1 MADPEKV
8 PPQLGPAPA
17 NIPAKK
23 TDGGALVTET
33 TVSSSTSDAEDI
45 IAVRQRILEERALEK
60 SEPPVLPITT
70 LFRRKGPRPDL
81 DAIATQP
88 SVYDDAE
95 VAKYFQPMPQYE
107 NLHRFD
113 PSARWTWGEELP
125 LINKLDWKVTLWAFI
140 AFFALDLDRGN
151 ISQANTDNFLEDLGL
166 TTNDFN
172 LGNTVFRLSFLCA
185 ELPSQLI
192 SKKLGPDRWIPTIMV
207 LWSIVALSQFWLTGR
222 ATFLAC
228 RALLGMLQGGFIPDV
243 ILYLSYF
250 FKGTELPFRL
260 ALFWCSL
267 RLTDILAPI
276 FAFGLL
282 RLRGVLGYE
291 GWRWLF
297 LIEGIFTLLV
307 GVWSWF
313 TMVASPTQTKSW
325 WNKQGWFTEREEV
338 IMVNRILR
346 DDPSKGD
353 MHNRQAVDFKL
364 LWASLKDYDLWPLYI
379 IGMCFLIP
387 AGPPDA
393 YLTLTLRNLGFGTFD
408 SNLLSIPTQVIG
420 AITMLTL
427 TYYSEIW
434 NTRTY
439 LAIFGQLWLLPNVI
453 ALLSLPDNVAAW
465 AKFAVLTVLLSYPS
479 AHAMHVGWCSRNSN
493 TVRTRTVSAALYN
506 MFVQVGGIIHANIYR
521 ADDRPHYR
529 RGNRVLVGINVAN
542 IFIYISTKLYYIW
555 RNKQKE
561 KQWSALSKDEQLNY
575 LETTKDSGSK
585 RLDFRFAH

>member
-1 MADPEKV
+1 MAADPEKESATPV
-8 PPQLGPAPA
+8 LKDKNVNVVITSKSGSAPS
-17 NIPAKK
+17 
-23 TDGGALVTET
+23 E
-33 TVSSSTSDAEDI
+33 SEEDI
-45 IAVRQRILEERALEK
+45 QAARERILAEQALQK
-60 SEPPVLPITT
+60 TEPPTLPILT
-70 LFRRKGPRPDL
+70 LFRKKGPQPDL
-81 DAIATQP
+81 DQIATQP
-88 SVYDDAE
+88 SVYDDPE
-95 VAKYFQPMPQYE
+95 LAKYFQPTEKYE

-113 PSARWTWGEELP
+113 PSARWTWREELP

-192 SKKLGPDRWIPTIMV
+192 SKKLGPDRWIPTIMI
-207 LWSIVALSQFWLTGR
+207 LWSIVSMSQFWLTGR
-222 ATFLAC
+222 ATFLAT
-228 RALLGMLQGGFIPDV
+228 RSLLGLFQGGFIPDV

-260 ALFWCSL
+260 ALFWTSL
-267 RLTDILAPI
+267 RVTDIIAPI
-276 FAFGLL
+276 LAFGLL
-282 RLRGVLGYE
+282 RLRGLHGYE

-325 WNKQGWFTEREEV
+325 WNKKGWFNEREEI

-364 LWASLKDYDLWPLYI
+364 LWRSLKDYDLWPLYI
-379 IGMCFLIP
+379 IGLTFLIP

-393 YLTLTLRNLGFGTFD
+393 YLTLTLRNLGFDTFD

-420 AITMLTL
+420 TVTMLLL
-427 TYYSEIW
+427 TYYSEILNERVYW
-434 NTRTY
+434 G
-439 LAIFGQLWLLPNVI
+439 IFGQVWLLPTI
-453 ALLSLPDNVAAW
+453 ISLLVLPDTVKPW
-465 AKFAVLTVLLSYPS
+465 AKYAVLTVLLSYPS

-506 MFVQVGGIIHANIYR
+506 MFVQMGGIIHANIYR

-529 RGNRVLVGINVAN
+529 RGNRVLLGINCMN
-542 IFIYISTKLYYIW
+542 IVIYLITKAYYKW
-555 RNKQKE
+555 RNKQRDAKWDALTKE
-561 KQWSALSKDEQLNY
+561 EQITY
-575 LETTKDSGSK
+575 LETTTDQGSK